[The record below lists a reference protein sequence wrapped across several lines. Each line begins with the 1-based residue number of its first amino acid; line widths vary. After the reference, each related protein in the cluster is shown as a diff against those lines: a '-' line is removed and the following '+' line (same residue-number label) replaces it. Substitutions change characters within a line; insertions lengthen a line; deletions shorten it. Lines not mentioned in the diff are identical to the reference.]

1 MQLHFQCKLCVPLFM
16 MFIMHSTS
24 QSVCLQVNEMPTCAT
39 SDCKDEFDFDI
50 QNVVPAQAQ
59 PDASKPSVSASVIE

>member
-1 MQLHFQCKLCVPLFM
+1 M

-24 QSVCLQVNEMPTCAT
+24 QSVCLQVNEMPTC
-39 SDCKDEFDFDI
+39 DCKDEFDFDI